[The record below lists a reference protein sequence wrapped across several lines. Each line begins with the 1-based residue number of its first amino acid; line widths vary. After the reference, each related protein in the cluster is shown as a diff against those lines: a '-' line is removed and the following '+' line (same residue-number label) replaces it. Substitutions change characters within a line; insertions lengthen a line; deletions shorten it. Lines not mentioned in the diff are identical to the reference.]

1 MKMPKSLVITSLT
14 ALVGVSIAGTITS
27 TLAWFQYA
35 TTAQVAYT
43 GTTSHCTK
51 LLKISSDAGAHWGNN
66 LVLSDTDFAPI
77 TTGEQLKNAALPANF
92 YVQPNPRQGL
102 YENWVS
108 ADSSTY
114 AQYTILVKVNDVDVN
129 TPQLQNDVYLTDVTI
144 EDATN
149 NDQLD
154 LSDAIRVHISTSYG
168 ENNNSHKHFLFAKS
182 VQQTAVGGYLD
193 VDGDGAYDTYGYEWD
208 NSKVIYG
215 KATDNGD
222 DTVTPAYQ
230 TSYLTN
236 DSTIIAG
243 ETANGDIDTTTGT
256 SIGQTSAT
264 TGEYLEVT
272 ITIWLEGW
280 AMLKYGDLGNA
291 DSAQAKHQMWNAAKY
306 SSKSFHV
313 GLTFGVKL
321 HSDADH
327 PANP

>member
-1 MKMPKSLVITSLT
+1 MKMPKSLVIASLT
-14 ALVGVSIAGTITS
+14 TLVGASLAGTITS

-35 TTAQVAYT
+35 TSAQVAFT

-51 LLKISSDAGAHWGNN
+51 LLKISSDAGQTWGNN
-66 LVLSDTDFAPI
+66 IVLSDSEFAPI
-77 TTGEQLKNAALPANF
+77 TTGEQAKDAALSGNF

-102 YENWVS
+102 YENWTL
-108 ADSSTY
+108 ADSSVY
-114 AQYTILVKVNDVDVN
+114 AQYAILVKVNDVDVN
-129 TPQLQNDVYLTDVTI
+129 TQQLQNDVYLTDVTI
-144 EDATN
+144 EDAAN

-154 LSDAIRVHISTSYG
+154 MSDAIRVHISTTYG
-168 ENNNSHKHFLFAKS
+168 SGSHKNFLFAKN
-182 VQQTAVGGYLD
+182 VEQTAVGGYLD
-193 VDGDGAYDTYGYEWD
+193 VDGDGEYDTSGYEWD
-208 NSKVIYG
+208 DSKVIYG

-222 DTVTPAYQ
+222 GTCTPAYQ
-230 TSYLTN
+230 TSYLAN
-236 DSTIIAG
+236 DSSVVAS
-243 ETANGDIDTTTGT
+243 ETSNGDIDTNTGT

-264 TGEYLEVT
+264 EGEYLQVT
-272 ITIWLEGW
+272 VTIWLEGW

-291 DSAQAKHQMWNAAKY
+291 DSAQSKHQMWNAAKY